1 MNFSAVYINSS
12 RYNTILSNFMNVTR
26 SKKSNYKFDI
36 LKKDNEYFLAHQ
48 VNLPKDYEIISKDLS
63 VRVIL
68 NFNELNITF
77 TTANRKKISQK
88 FDLI

>member
-1 MNFSAVYINSS
+1 MNFSAVYIESN

-36 LKKDNEYFLAHQ
+36 LKKNNEYFLAHQ
-48 VNLPKDYEIISKDLS
+48 VNLPKDYKIISKDLS
-63 VRVIL
+63 IRVIL
-68 NFNELNITF
+68 NYNELYIF
-77 TTANRKKISQK
+77 YSTANRKKISQK